1 MEPHLE
7 HAKPMLVAVSAGGVY
22 TSISQKENAKTVKT
36 WRERESIYVVCQ
48 LTFAGSST
56 LRPQMIDVFIADS
69 STVLI
74 PSTAGSATTDSTGS
88 FERAALWT
96 RHLIGRG
103 DTWRSRVG
111 WRGHWHT
118 HY

>member
-56 LRPQMIDVFIADS
+56 LRPNVINVFVVVAS
-69 STVLI
+69 AVLV
-74 PSTAGSATTDSTGS
+74 PSATGSAATDSCG
-88 FERAALWT
+88 FRERTARWT
-96 RHLIGRG
+96 QNFIERNDG
-103 DTWRSRVG
+103 
-111 WRGHWHT
+111 
-118 HY
+118 